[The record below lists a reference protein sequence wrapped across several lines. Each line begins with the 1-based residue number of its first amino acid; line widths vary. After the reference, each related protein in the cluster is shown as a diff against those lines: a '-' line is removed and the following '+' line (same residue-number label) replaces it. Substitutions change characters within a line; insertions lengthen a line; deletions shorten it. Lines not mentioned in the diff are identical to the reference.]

1 MPQTSDGN
9 VHAPQYREA
18 KPSQGDP
25 SRPVSQLF
33 RLDDRMVIGE
43 STACPMR
50 RTSLLNA
57 LTEKVTG
64 ATGFLGS
71 TLAITMLESGA
82 DVVCLDLPPTP
93 TAQNWSQYI
102 LCVTRCLNV

>member
-25 SRPVSQLF
+25 SLPVSQLF
-33 RLDDRMVIGE
+33 RLDNRTIISE

-50 RTSLLNA
+50 HMPLLNA

-71 TLAITMLESGA
+71 TLAIAMLESGA

-93 TAQNWSQYI
+93 TAQNWSQYLLSI
-102 LCVTRCLNV
+102 FLI